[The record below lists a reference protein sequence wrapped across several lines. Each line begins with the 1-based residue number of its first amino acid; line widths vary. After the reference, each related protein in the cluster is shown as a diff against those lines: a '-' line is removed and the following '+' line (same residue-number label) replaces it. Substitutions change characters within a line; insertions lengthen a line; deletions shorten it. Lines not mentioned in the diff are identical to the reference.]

1 MLRYEQ
7 IIKEYLQANNIKL
20 LSMQNDS
27 RMIVTDKE
35 GNQRI
40 FRAQIVG
47 NNNVKDIVIKNVH
60 DEIEYQ
66 IELR

>member
-7 IIKEYLQANNIKL
+7 IIKEYLQDNNIKL
-20 LSMQNDS
+20 LGIEQDN
-27 RMIVTDKE
+27 RILVEVEKE
-35 GNQRI
+35 QKI
-40 FRAQIVG
+40 YKATLVE
-47 NNNVKDIVIKNVH
+47 NNLIIKNVY

>member
-20 LSMQNDS
+20 LSIEQDG

-60 DEIEYQ
+60 DEIEYK
-66 IELR
+66 IELK

>member
-7 IIKEYLQANNIKL
+7 IIKEYLEDNNVKL
-20 LSMQNDS
+20 LGIEQDN
-27 RMIVTDKE
+27 RRIIVEVEKE
-35 GNQRI
+35 QKI
-40 FRAQIVG
+40 FRAELAEDRI
-47 NNNVKDIVIKNVH
+47 IIIKNVY

>member
-7 IIKEYLQANNIKL
+7 IIKDKLENDNIKL
-20 LSMQNDS
+20 LSMQNDG
-27 RMIVTDKE
+27 RILVEQE

-60 DEIEYQ
+60 DEIEYK
-66 IELR
+66 IELK